1 MTTIIVPTDL
11 SQVADNAARYAA
23 QMIKGVYD
31 VNFILYHVYE
41 NDEEKETA
49 NILMDRLKDELQSR
63 HLIKVEIRMVEG
75 GDFIDCLEKEA
86 RHSDAHLIVMGI
98 TGKTGKS
105 KLEQVFMG
113 SNTLKMIER
122 NVCPVLVVPSTAQYF
137 EIKNVCLLSDFKDVQ
152 NSIPEA
158 PIKNV
163 LNLFRPSLHIVNVNS
178 EHYVSLTPEFM
189 AERSRLLNMF
199 QGYKTEFYFIGT
211 YDLVETAQTF
221 VADKN
226 IDILVTVPRNHSF
239 FGSLFKTSNTKK
251 LIAEST
257 IPILAA
263 HE

>member
-23 QMIKGVYD
+23 QMIKGQYD

-41 NDEEKETA
+41 NDEDKDTA
-49 NILMDRLKDELQSR
+49 NILLGRLKDELQSK
-63 HLIKVEIRMVEG
+63 HMIKVETRMEEG
-75 GDFIDCLEKEA
+75 GDFIDCLEKQA

-98 TGKTGKS
+98 TGKS

-113 SNTLKMIER
+113 SNTLKMVER
-122 NVCPVLVVPSTAQYF
+122 NVCPVLIVPATAQYF

-152 NSIPEA
+152 DSIPEV

-178 EHYVSLTPEFM
+178 EHYVSLTPDFM
-189 AERSRLLNMF
+189 AERSRLLEMF
-199 QGYKTEFYFIGT
+199 QGYKPEFYFIGT
-211 YDLVETAQTF
+211 FDLVDTVQTF

-226 IDILVTVPRNHSF
+226 IDMLITVPRNHSF
-239 FGSLFKTSNTKK
+239 FGNLFKTSKTKQ
-251 LIAEST
+251 LVYEIT

>member
-23 QMIKGVYD
+23 QMIKGQYD

-41 NDEEKETA
+41 NSEDKETA
-49 NILMDRLKDELQSR
+49 DILMQRLKEELQSR
-63 HLIKVEIRMVEG
+63 HMIKVECRMEEG
-75 GDFIDCLEKEA
+75 GDFIDCLEREA

-105 KLEQVFMG
+105 RLEQVFMG

-122 NVCPVLVVPSTAQYF
+122 NICPVLVVPATAQYF
-137 EIKNVCLLSDFKDVQ
+137 EVKNVCLLSDFKDVQ
-152 NSIPEA
+152 NSIPEV
-158 PIKNV
+158 PIKTA
-163 LNLFRPSLHIVNVNS
+163 LNIFRPALHIVNVNS
-178 EHYVSLTPEFM
+178 DHYVSLTPEYM
-189 AERSRLLNMF
+189 AERGRLLDMF
-199 QGYKTEFYFIGT
+199 QGYRPEFYFIGT
-211 YDLVETAQTF
+211 FDLVDTVQTF

-226 IDILVTVPRNHSF
+226 IDMLVTVPRNHSF
-239 FGSLFKTSNTKK
+239 FGNLFKTSKTKQ
-251 LIAEST
+251 LIYEST